1 MTWQIASS
9 SAQTNK
15 SRCEDGL
22 ALLLSQGQDYA
33 TINVREK
40 SRGGRLCQGIAKGH
54 LHYLLQVQK
63 YSALVEPLVVE
74 D

>member
-9 SAQTNK
+9 STQTNK
-15 SRCEDGL
+15 SRCEEGL
-22 ALLLSQGQDYA
+22 ALLLSEGQDYA

-63 YSALVEPLVVE
+63 YSALVELLVTK